1 VTAVGRHAAAE
12 RDSRSVPRVEDGVL
26 LRGAA
31 RFIDDIALPGML
43 HACFVR
49 SPLAHGRLR
58 GIDASGALRLQGVH
72 AVLSYADLRPLMT
85 GDRVPAALASGM
97 VKFHVDPPWLVK
109 DEACY
114 VGEAIAIVV
123 ADSRRIAEDAARL
136 VELNIEALPAVID
149 ARLGLLPASP
159 KARLDC
165 PNNLVA
171 QTVVRY
177 GDLDAAF
184 TGATHRITERFRLHK
199 GGGHSMEPRGV
210 VARYDATLDH
220 YTVWDSTQA
229 PHRAKVFLR
238 ELYGLFEHQV
248 RFIAPDVGGG
258 FGPKAVI
265 HSEEMALPAAAKL
278 MGHPIKWIEDR
289 QESFATTAMERD
301 QQWEVEG
308 AFDADGK
315 LRAIRGKLFHDHGAC
330 SPYGM
335 ATPFNAVTNLVGPY
349 ILPAYQIDIAWCLTN
364 MAPVAPTRGAGRPQ
378 GTFIME
384 RLLDRAAELADIG
397 RNEIRRRNLIPAER
411 MPYQTPVV
419 TRDGLPM
426 TYDSGDYPECQR
438 LALAAAG
445 WNDFPARQAA
455 ARKEG
460 RWIGLGLANYVEGT
474 GRGPFES
481 ASVRIGP
488 SGKIV
493 VTTGAT
499 AQGQGTKT
507 MLAQLVGGVLGVPAA
522 DIHVIDGDTDAS
534 LLGFGAFASRQA
546 VTAGNAAFIAAQ
558 LVADKAKKTVA
569 SLLEVA
575 PDDLVMADGHV
586 QVKGV
591 PDMRRSLGEVAKILN
606 GAPGF
611 ALPKGVTPGLA
622 AASDYEPPA
631 ITYTNGCH
639 LVEAEVDIATGN
651 VRLHRYV
658 VVHDCGTMINPM
670 MVEGQ
675 VLGGVVHGIGMTL
688 FEWMRYDQEGQPTT
702 MTYADYLLPT
712 ADVVPRVEIH
722 HMESPTPLNP
732 LGVKGAAESGT
743 IGAPSAIV
751 SAIED
756 ALRPFGVHIN
766 ELPITPERLLGLIRK
781 AQGRA

>member
-1 VTAVGRHAAAE
+1 MNTVPSLSW
-12 RDSRSVPRVEDGVL
+12 DSRSVPRVEDGVL

-31 RFIDDIALPGML
+31 RFIDDIVLPGML

-49 SPLAHGRLR
+49 SPMAHARLR
-58 GIDASGALRLQGVH
+58 GIDASRARAIDGVH
-72 AVLSYADLRPLMT
+72 AVLAYADLRPQMT

-97 VKFHVDPPWLVK
+97 IKFHVDPPWLVN

-114 VGEAIAIVV
+114 VGEPIAIVI
-123 ADSRRIAEDAARL
+123 ADSRRLAEDAARL
-136 VELNIEALPAVID
+136 VELDLESLPAVVD
-149 ARLGLLPASP
+149 ARLGLLAESP

-165 PNNLVA
+165 PNNRVGH
-171 QTVVRY
+171 TVVQY

-184 TGATHRITERFRLHK
+184 AGAAHCITERFRLHK
-199 GGGHSMEPRGV
+199 GGGHSIEPRGV
-210 VARYDATLDH
+210 VAHYDATLDH
-220 YTVWDSTQA
+220 FTVWDSTQA
-229 PHRAKVFLR
+229 PHRVKVLLCA
-238 ELYGLFEHQV
+238 LYGLFEHQV
-248 RFIAPDVGGG
+248 RCIAPDVGGG

-265 HSEEMALPAAAKL
+265 HPEEMALPAVARL
-278 MGHPIKWIEDR
+278 LGRPVKWIEDR
-289 QESFATTAMERD
+289 MESFFTTAMERD
-301 QQWEVEG
+301 QEWEVEG

-330 SPYGM
+330 TPYGM

-349 ILPAYQIDIAWCLTN
+349 ILPAYQIEIAWCLTN

-378 GTFIME
+378 GTFVME
-384 RLLDRAAELADIG
+384 RLLDRAAALAGIG
-397 RNEIRRRNLIPAER
+397 RDEIRRRNLIPADR
-411 MPYQTPVV
+411 MPYITSIV

-438 LALAAAG
+438 RALAAAG
-445 WNDFPARQAA
+445 WRDFPARQAA
-455 ARKEG
+455 ARRAG
-460 RWIGLGLANYVEGT
+460 RWIGLGLSNYVEGT

-507 MLAQLVGGVLGVPAA
+507 MLAQLVAGVLGVRPA

-534 LLGFGAFASRQA
+534 PLGFGAFASRQA
-546 VTAGNAAFIAAQ
+546 VTAGNAAFLAAR

-569 SLLEVA
+569 GLLEVA
-575 PDDLVMADGHV
+575 PEDLDLVDGCV

-591 PDMRRSLGEVAKILN
+591 PAMKKSLGDIAKILN

-622 AASDYEPPA
+622 ASSDYEPPA

-639 LVEAEVDIATGN
+639 VAEVEVDIATGN

-658 VVHDCGTMINPM
+658 VVHDCGNMINPM

-688 FEWMRYDQEGQPTT
+688 FEWMRYDDAGQPISI
-702 MTYADYLLPT
+702 TYADYLLPT

-743 IGAPSAIV
+743 IGAPSAVV

-756 ALRPFGVHIN
+756 ALRPLDVRISD
-766 ELPITPERLLGLIRK
+766 LPVTPERLLALIRR
-781 AQGRA
+781 AQRR